1 MLKSLNGSDFMKA
14 CVINLGCKVNAYEV
28 EYIKEQF
35 IVSGYNIVNLNDNP
49 DVVVINTCTVTN
61 QADSKSRKMI
71 RLARKTNPNSVLVVC
86 GCSSENHKENI
97 VDVNIDI
104 LIGNSR
110 KSKIVDLVN
119 EYKKSKNKI
128 IIFDDMD
135 KIYFEDMKINNF
147 GNKTRAFVKIQDGCN
162 NFCSYCIIP
171 YMRGSIRSK
180 CIYTAIK
187 EIKDLVDNGYQ
198 EIVLTGIHT
207 GSYGTGLDYDLTDL
221 IHEISKFDGLKRIR
235 ISSIEITELN
245 DKFMEELKN
254 NNKICNHLHVPI
266 QSGSDK
272 ILKLMNRKYTI
283 EEYKNI
289 INKIRN
295 IRPNI
300 NITTDLIVGFPTET
314 EEDFIETIN
323 NLKQFEFSKIHTFPY
338 SVRNNTTAAN
348 MLQVNDKLKKE
359 RVNKILEL
367 SNELENKYYNKFLNK
382 NIDVLIEEVKED
394 YVIGHTDNYIKVKV
408 NALLEN
414 NKFYNIKINE
424 IVKTDVKGIY
434 ET

>member
-1 MLKSLNGSDFMKA
+1 MIKSFNGSGCMRA

-28 EYIKEQF
+28 EFIKEKF
-35 IVSGYNIVNLNDNP
+35 IESGYNIVDLHNNP
-49 DVVVINTCTVTN
+49 EVIVINTCTVTN

-71 RLARKTNPNSVLVVC
+71 RLARKTNPESILVVC

-97 VDVNIDI
+97 VDVDIDI

-110 KSKIVDLVN
+110 KNKIIDLVN
-119 EYKKSKNKI
+119 QYKKDKKKI
-128 IIFDDMD
+128 VLFDDMN
-135 KIYFEDMKINNF
+135 KISFEDMKINNF

-162 NFCSYCIIP
+162 NYCSYCIIP

-180 CIYTAIK
+180 CIHVAIN

-207 GSYGTGLDYDLTDL
+207 GSYGTGLNYDLTDL
-221 IHEISKFDGLKRIR
+221 IHEISKLDALKRIR

-245 DKFMEELKN
+245 DKFLLELKN
-254 NNKICNHLHVPI
+254 NNKICNHLHIPI

-272 ILKLMNRKYTI
+272 ILKLMNRKYNI
-283 EEYKNI
+283 EEYKSI

-295 IRPNI
+295 IRPDI
-300 NITTDLIVGFPTET
+300 NITTDLIVGFPNET
-314 EEDFIETIN
+314 DSDFLETTN
-323 NLKQFEFSKIHTFPY
+323 NLKKIEFSKIHTFPY
-338 SVRNNTTAAN
+338 SIRSNTEAAN
-348 MLQVNDKLKKE
+348 MNQVNNKIKKE
-359 RVNKILEL
+359 RVNKVLEL

-394 YVIGHTDNYIKVKV
+394 YVVGHTDNYIKVRINKV
-408 NALLEN
+408 LEN
-414 NKFYNIKINE
+414 NKFYNIKIKE

-434 ET
+434 ES

>member
-1 MLKSLNGSDFMKA
+1 MIKSSSGSDCMKA
-14 CVINLGCKVNAYEV
+14 CVLNLGCKVNAYEV
-28 EYIKEQF
+28 EFIKEKF
-35 IVSGYNIVNLNDNP
+35 IIGGYNIVGLHDKP
-49 DVVVINTCTVTN
+49 DVIVINTCTVTN

-71 RLARKTNPNSVLVVC
+71 RLARKTNPNSILVVC

-97 VDVNIDI
+97 VDIDIDI

-110 KSKIVDLVN
+110 KSKILDLIN
-119 EYKKSKNKI
+119 EYKKNKYKI
-128 IIFDDMD
+128 ILFDDMN
-135 KIYFEDMKINNF
+135 KIPFEDMKINNF
-147 GNKTRAFVKIQDGCN
+147 GNRTRAFVKIQDGCN

-171 YMRGSIRSK
+171 YMRGNIRSK
-180 CIYTAIK
+180 CLNVAIS
-187 EIKDLVDNGYQ
+187 EIKDLVNNGYQ

-221 IHEISKFDGLKRIR
+221 IHEISKIENLKRIR

-245 DKFMEELKN
+245 DKFLKELKN
-254 NNKICNHLHVPI
+254 NNKICNHLHIPI

-283 EEYKNI
+283 EEYKKI
-289 INKIRN
+289 INKIRI

-300 NITTDLIVGFPTET
+300 NITTDIIVGFPNET
-314 EEDFIETIN
+314 EEDFNETIK
-323 NLKQFEFSKIHTFPY
+323 NLKDIGFSKIHTFPY
-338 SVRNNTTAAN
+338 SIRSNTEAAN
-348 MLQVNDKLKKE
+348 MNQVNDSVKKE

-367 SNELENKYYNKFLNK
+367 SDELENKYYNKFLNK

-394 YVIGHTDNYIKVKV
+394 YVVGHTDNYIKVIINK
-408 NALLEN
+408 NLKN
-414 NKFYNIKINE
+414 NKFYNIKITD

-434 ET
+434 ES